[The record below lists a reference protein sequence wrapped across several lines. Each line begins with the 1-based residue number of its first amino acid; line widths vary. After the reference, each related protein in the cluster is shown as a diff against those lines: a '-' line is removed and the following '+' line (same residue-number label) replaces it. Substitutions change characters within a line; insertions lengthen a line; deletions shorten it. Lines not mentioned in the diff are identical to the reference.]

1 MSDIFLHSKGVVTQ
15 EGPMSMIAYDI
26 GILPLIKKLKR
37 ELPDVTQPGYAD
49 GAGELGMFTRIET
62 CFNLLTR
69 QGPRCGYHRK
79 PSKRVLIVHPNH
91 PEAGKW
97 FGARHGFKVC
107 TGARYLRGYIR
118 DNDSKRDWLR
128 ERTLKW
134 DKNIGTIRKTA
145 GKYPHEC
152 YTVVVQ
158 AIQS

>member
-1 MSDIFLHSKGVVTQ
+1 MHQ
-15 EGPMSMIAYDI
+15 ENI
-26 GILPLIKKLKR
+26 
-37 ELPDVTQPGYAD
+37 
-49 GAGELGMFTRIET
+49 
-62 CFNLLTR
+62 
-69 QGPRCGYHRK
+69 
-79 PSKRVLIVHPNH
+79 
-91 PEAGKW
+91 EAGKM
-97 FGARHGFKVC
+97 FDARHGFKVC